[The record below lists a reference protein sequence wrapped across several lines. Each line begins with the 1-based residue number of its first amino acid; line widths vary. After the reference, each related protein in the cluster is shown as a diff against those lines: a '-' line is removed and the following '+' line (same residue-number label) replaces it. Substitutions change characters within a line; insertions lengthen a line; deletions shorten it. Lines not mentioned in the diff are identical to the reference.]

1 MGLTQREAFAQLFE
15 HLCQHDGSGG
25 HGYSQTARDGSGTE
39 TVSLGGGVTVTIAG
53 GDRDCSSAVISALK
67 AVGVDTGSASYTGN
81 MRSQLTKNGQ
91 FYVSTNISSAQ
102 RGDIYLN
109 DTYHTAVC
117 LGDGKLGQF
126 SISEKGTVSGQQGDQ
141 TGSESNIRNFYT
153 YSKGWNCVLRWAND
167 GSTITGSASSSTS
180 SSNGGTSNSGFSGTY
195 TCTINGLNVRSSPSL
210 SGGIVAQYNKNQTVV
225 LDDWYTSADG
235 WIWGRYT
242 AYSGATRYIAVRS
255 TDGGTVY
262 LSKGGSNSS
271 SSSSSSTTST
281 NWAGSHRVTAPLNV
295 RKGPG
300 LSYDVTGTLPTGYSL
315 YLDGTTQVADGYT
328 WARYTANSGAYR
340 WVATNWLS

>member
-15 HLCQHDGSGG
+15 HLCTHDA
-25 HGYSQTARDGSGTE
+25 HGYSQPARAGSGTE
-39 TVSLGGGVTVTIAG
+39 TVSLSGGVTVTIAG
-53 GDRDCSSAVISALK
+53 GDRDCSSAVCSALK
-67 AVGVDTGSASYTGN
+67 AVGVNIGSASYTGN
-81 MRSQLTKNGQ
+81 MRQQLTKNGQ

-117 LGDGKLGQF
+117 LGNGKLGEF
-126 SISEKGTVSGQQGDQ
+126 SISEHGTIKGTQGDQ
-141 TGSESNIRNFYT
+141 TGWESHIRDFYT
-153 YSKGWNCVLRWAND
+153 YSKGWNCVLRWSND
-167 GSTITGSASSSTS
+167 GSTLTGSTSSGSASSNTS
-180 SSNGGTSNSGFSGTY
+180 GTSDSSFGGTY

-210 SGGIVAQYNKNQTVV
+210 SGGIVAQYNKNQTVI
-225 LDDWYTSADG
+225 LDNWYTSADG

-242 AYSGATRYIAVRS
+242 SYSGATRYIAVKS
-255 TDGGTVY
+255 ADGGTVY
-262 LSKGGSNSS
+262 LSKGGSSNSS
-271 SSSSSSTTST
+271 TSTTST
-281 NWAGSHRVTAPLNV
+281 KNWAGYHTVTDSLNV

-300 LSYDVTGTLPTGYSL
+300 LSYAKTGTLPKGYRL

-340 WVATNWLS
+340 WVATNWLN